1 MAENAGEQQPLDKQR
16 SRPSAGPALQAD
28 SNPARPQISNTIS
41 KNSNA
46 STAKRAHT
54 GHPRSSRPTLIPQPH
69 RSLSRAPHP
78 SERPLYSL
86 AGNPT
91 IQPQGQSYVDPKYYE
106 FNPRYQKPEN
116 APVWGLA
123 KPFPRVVRPGMRRGQ
138 DGGAREQNQTQGVV
152 EDTDAEVEEPGGA
165 DTIPQLGMI
174 GEQRRMAG
182 KDSGGRKKINPKEH
196 GYGHQELGE
205 GRNDM
210 ASRVRSGN
218 SDGHHMTPKDE
229 KGDPMDDWLAKQPS
243 RNSDHFDEQSGDLPM
258 HRLPSVQEVPSRVP
272 SATTTVSQDFAEGAI
287 PQDAVDLEAGHQSDE
302 WSLGK
307 EEANQYVQ
315 EEWEMHNGWASFRA
329 RFREPLAE
337 CLATMVMVTIGL
349 CTNLAVQTSNKKAGT
364 FQSQN
369 WGWGLGVTLGIYI
382 AGGISGGHLNPV
394 ISLMLCLYRGFPF
407 RKALVYIAAQ
417 LFGAFLAGLIAYG
430 IYRDAII
437 SYDSQGG
444 DIAAKGG
451 SSAPVGISAGGTGTS
466 LFTEPESFE
475 GIGAAFGNEFVAT
488 AFLSCAILA
497 LGDDSNAPP
506 GAGMHALIVGLVVF
520 VLTMAFGYNTGGCM
534 NPARDFGPRVVAA
547 IVGYGGRVFTD
558 YHAWWIYGAWGATIS
573 GGLVGGLLYDA
584 CVFVG
589 GESPINY
596 PRGRRRRAGE
606 RAMKRWWHLKTE
618 VKRGVRSGVGKEDAG
633 KTG

>member
-1 MAENAGEQQPLDKQR
+1 MAENAKEQQPHERQR
-16 SRPSAGPALQAD
+16 SRLSAGPALQTD
-28 SNPARPQISNTIS
+28 SNLTRPQISNTAS
-41 KNSNA
+41 QPSTA
-46 STAKRAHT
+46 STAKRVHT
-54 GHPRSSRPTLIPQPH
+54 GHPRSNRP
-69 RSLSRAPHP
+69 PHP
-78 SERPLYSL
+78 ARQPLYSL

-91 IQPQGQSYVDPKYYE
+91 VPPQGQSYVDPNYYA
-106 FNPRYQKPEN
+106 FNPRYQKPEH

-138 DGGAREQNQTQGVV
+138 DGGERERNQTQGVV
-152 EDTDAEVEEPGGA
+152 EDTNAEVEEPGGA
-165 DTIPQLGMI
+165 EEIPQLGMI
-174 GEQRRMAG
+174 GEQRREEG
-182 KDSGGRKKINPKEH
+182 KDSGGRKESNTEER
-196 GYGHQELGE
+196 GYGHQDLG
-205 GRNDM
+205 RRRSVSV
-210 ASRVRSGN
+210 SRVRSGN
-218 SDGHHMTPKDE
+218 SDGQHMTPKDE

-243 RNSDHFDEQSGDLPM
+243 RNPDHFDEQRGGRPM
-258 HRLPSVQEVPSRVP
+258 DRLSSVQEAPSRVP
-272 SATTTVSQDFAEGAI
+272 SATTIVSQDFAEGSN
-287 PQDAVDLEAGHQSDE
+287 PPNEVDLEAGHQSDDE
-302 WSLGK
+302 WPLEK
-307 EEANQYVQ
+307 EEAIRYAQ
-315 EEWEMHNGWASFRA
+315 EEWEMHNGWASFRS

-337 CLATMVMVTIGL
+337 CLATMVMVLVGL
-349 CTNLAVQTSNKKAGT
+349 CTNLAVQTSNNEAGT

-382 AGGISGGHLNPV
+382 AGGVSGGHLNPA

-417 LFGAFLAGLIAYG
+417 LLGAFLAGLIAYG
-430 IYRDAII
+430 IYHDAIL

-451 SSAPVGISAGGTGTS
+451 SNAPVGKTAGGTGKS
-466 LFTEPESFE
+466 FFTEPESFE
-475 GIGAAFGNEFVAT
+475 SIGAAFGNEFVAT
-488 AFLSCAILA
+488 AILSCAILA

-534 NPARDFGPRVVAA
+534 NPARDLGPRAVAA

-558 YHAWWIYGAWGATIS
+558 WHAWWIYGAWGATVS

-584 CVFVG
+584 FIFVG

-606 RAMKRWWHLKTE
+606 RAKKRWWNFKGD
-618 VKRGVRSGVGKEDAG
+618 VKRGVRNGVGKEDDG
-633 KTG
+633 KVG